1 MARVEAAEGDA
12 AAAAAAAAAALVAA
26 LAPELP
32 PPLRRRRW
40 RSRRRASSGCTTSC
54 ARCRST
60 AADRDDVVGA
70 LRSLGDVRRREA
82 ALAREFGPVSES
94 DDADEAEGGRVWAQ
108 FLAVGEVL
116 RSYGALDDWEA
127 TELGALVGELA
138 GDNELWLAIVML
150 EVAAKGNTL
159 SASQLAAVLAATLDE
174 RVRPNSYIAFS
185 ASDGVLETLDEL
197 EGRADALA
205 DAQLDAGLDFTVA
218 LDGAVCG
225 LVEAWAGGL
234 AWGELV
240 GQTSLDGG
248 DIFRILRRTTDLL
261 RQVALVPYV
270 SETVQTRARD
280 AYRAM
285 SRYPLGTVG
294 DPVVEAEGEGERGA
308 EVTA

>member
-1 MARVEAAEGDA
+1 MEAAEGDDA
-12 AAAAAAAAAALVAA
+12 AAAAAAAASVAA

-32 PPLRRRRW
+32 PPLASAAVAKQTARVEW
-40 RSRRRASSGCTTSC
+40 VHDQLRALPLH
-54 ARCRST
+54 A

-294 DPVVEAEGEGERGA
+294 DPVVLEAEGEGE
-308 EVTA
+308 ETVTKV

>member
-1 MARVEAAEGDA
+1 MDRLTHLKQSLLFAGRLCEVCAE
-12 AAAAAAAAAALVAA
+12 L
-26 LAPELP
+26 
-32 PPLRRRRW
+32 
-40 RSRRRASSGCTTSC
+40 
-54 ARCRST
+54 T
-60 AADRDDVVGA
+60 AVPR
-70 LRSLGDVRRREA
+70 
-82 ALAREFGPVSES
+82 
-94 DDADEAEGGRVWAQ
+94 
-108 FLAVGEVL
+108 
-116 RSYGALDDWEA
+116 
-127 TELGALVGELA
+127 
-138 GDNELWLAIVML
+138 
-150 EVAAKGNTL
+150 
-159 SASQLAAVLAATLDE
+159 
-174 RVRPNSYIAFS
+174 
-185 ASDGVLETLDEL
+185 

-294 DPVVEAEGEGERGA
+294 DPVVLEAEGEGEA
-308 EVTA
+308 VTA

>member
-1 MARVEAAEGDA
+1 MHMHARMCTVRILSRASHVHGMLMARM
-12 AAAAAAAAAALVAA
+12 L
-26 LAPELP
+26 
-32 PPLRRRRW
+32 
-40 RSRRRASSGCTTSC
+40 
-54 ARCRST
+54 
-60 AADRDDVVGA
+60 
-70 LRSLGDVRRREA
+70 
-82 ALAREFGPVSES
+82 
-94 DDADEAEGGRVWAQ
+94 Q
-108 FLAVGEVL
+108 VL
-116 RSYGALDDWEA
+116 S
-127 TELGALVGELA
+127 
-138 GDNELWLAIVML
+138 
-150 EVAAKGNTL
+150 
-159 SASQLAAVLAATLDE
+159 ATLDE

-294 DPVVEAEGEGERGA
+294 DPVVLEAEGEGEEGA
-308 EVTA
+308 VKA